1 VRARGWL
8 LLAVTLAVVLL
19 LVGRTATVLYVDL
32 AWFAAMGAPSLFW
45 EQVLDRALLQ
55 GGAWLVGSGFAFANL
70 HAVRRTILTV
80 AVPSRVANIELT
92 AMVPGRRLLSAT
104 IIVALLVGAVLAIP
118 LTNWEDLA
126 LVRHGVPFGEI
137 EGIFDRDLGHYVY
150 WLPLEEALYLWSLV
164 SVVAVT
170 ALVLVLYALTR
181 SLRLEGRRI
190 AASSHVRRHLSVL
203 GALVLLL
210 LAWSYRLDAFDL
222 LQQGSGPDGQFLR
235 VDHRVTLRMDA
246 VLAYGSAIAALIIL
260 RTGWAGQLRAAFVT
274 LTTVLVA
281 AVLLRHAA
289 PVVLARGD
297 TLGDPARRD
306 LDYVASRAL
315 YSRRAFDVN
324 AIRMTVGDSSGAAPV
339 PTRIASLAART
350 SLWDRTTLERTVGE
364 PPPVTDRSA
373 RVVRPARNMDAAP
386 MGWTVANGHLSA
398 LLLHRPTGAKE
409 DWRAVVLDVTRP
421 VLRDSTIDVAG
432 TGGAEADPWPLV
444 GPGMQG
450 ERLLDAAVAPEV
462 PAASLASRTSRLA
475 HAWALRNVSLLHA
488 DTAAAPPVLV
498 TYRDVRERVRRLAPV
513 FAQGSDVVPV
523 RDGDRLYWTLHLYSA
538 SDRYP
543 LSQRWQIAGRVYAYF
558 KLAATAVVDAA
569 TGRVLLV
576 SVAHPDPLMRTWM
589 TRWPAL
595 FTPVSALPASLGAQL
610 PPASDGAFAQART
623 FARYGSRSQGS
634 DTRHLPD
641 SAFVG
646 GTPAPVLF
654 DGGRTAV
661 LGWSV
666 PVLGPEEQLNG
677 VFTATGGAE
686 RSAWWSRET
695 PPTSWRQTISRLQT
709 ALDHVLDSARTGARE
724 ATRRDTRWRLGRPQ
738 PLVSTRGV
746 LVFQTL
752 SFARG
757 DGSTVVARVAITD
770 GTRTGVGP
778 TLGEALQALGETV
791 SAAGEPAGPPVSLGT
806 DSREAG
812 AARLYEAMREAMQR
826 GDWRAFGAAF
836 DSLGRVLGRPPQ

>member
-1 VRARGWL
+1 MRARGWL
-8 LLAVTLAVVLL
+8 LIAVAIAAVLL
-19 LVGRTATVLYVDL
+19 LVGRTVTALYVDH
-32 AWFAAMGAPSLFW
+32 AWFAAMDAPSLFW
-45 EQVLDRALLQ
+45 EQVIDTALLQ
-55 GGAWLVGSGFAFANL
+55 GGAWAVGSAFAFANL
-70 HAVRRTILTV
+70 HAVRRTILAV

-104 IIVALLVGAVLAIP
+104 IVLALLVGAVLAIP

-150 WLPLEEALYLWSLV
+150 WLPFEETLYLWSLV
-164 SVVAVT
+164 SVVALT
-170 ALVLVLYALTR
+170 AMVLVLYALTR

-246 VLAYGSAIAALIIL
+246 VLAYGSAIAAMVML

-315 YSRRAFDVN
+315 YSRRAFDVD
-324 AIRMTVGDSSGAAPV
+324 AIRKSGGDSSGTAPV
-339 PTRIASLAART
+339 PTSVASLSART
-350 SLWDRTTLERTVGE
+350 SLWDRAALERGLGE
-364 PPPVTDRSA
+364 PQPVSDRSTRAA
-373 RVVRPARNMDAAP
+373 RSTQGVDAAP
-386 MGWTVANGHLSA
+386 VGWTESNGRLSA
-398 LLLHRPTGAKE
+398 LLVRRPTASVDG
-409 DWRAVVLDVTRP
+409 WRAAVIDATRP
-421 VLRDSTIDVAG
+421 VLRDSTIDLSGARSVDAG
-432 TGGAEADPWPLV
+432 PWPLV

-450 ERLLDAAVAPEV
+450 QRLLDAAVAPDV
-462 PAASLASRTSRLA
+462 PAASLESRGARFA
-475 HAWALRNVSLLHA
+475 HAWALRNVSLLDA
-488 DTAAAPPVLV
+488 DTAAGTPMLV

-513 FAQGSDVVPV
+513 FVQGSDVVPV
-523 RDGDRLYWTLHLYSA
+523 RDGDTLYWVLHLYSA
-538 SDRYP
+538 STRYP
-543 LSQRWQIAGRVYAYF
+543 LSQRWQVAGGVYAYF
-558 KLAATAVVDAA
+558 KLAATAVVDAS
-569 TGRVLLV
+569 TGSVRLV
-576 SVAHPDPLMRTWM
+576 SVSRPDPLARTWM

-595 FTPVSALPASLGAQL
+595 FSAVSALPMSLVAQL
-610 PPASDGAFAQART
+610 PPASESAVAQART
-623 FARYGSRSQGS
+623 FARYGSRTEGS
-634 DTRHLPD
+634 STRHLPD

-654 DGGRTAV
+654 DGGRSMV

-666 PVLGPEEQLNG
+666 PVLGPQDELDG

-686 RSAWWSRET
+686 RSAWWSRVA
-695 PPTSWRQTISRLQT
+695 PALPWRTTIGQLQG
-709 ALDHVLDSARTGARE
+709 ALEHALDSARTAAGEPA
-724 ATRRDTRWRLGRPQ
+724 RRDARYRLGRPE
-738 PLVSTRGV
+738 PLVTTRGV
-746 LVFQTL
+746 LVLQTL

-757 DGSTVVARVAITD
+757 DGSTVVARVAVTD
-770 GTRTGVGP
+770 GTQTGVGT
-778 TLGEALQALGETV
+778 TLGDALQALGETV
-791 SAAGEPAGPPVSLGT
+791 SVAGEPAGPLVPLTADSLE
-806 DSREAG
+806 SG
-812 AARLYEAMREAMQR
+812 AVRLYDAMRTAMQR
-826 GDWRAFGAAF
+826 GDWSAFGAAF